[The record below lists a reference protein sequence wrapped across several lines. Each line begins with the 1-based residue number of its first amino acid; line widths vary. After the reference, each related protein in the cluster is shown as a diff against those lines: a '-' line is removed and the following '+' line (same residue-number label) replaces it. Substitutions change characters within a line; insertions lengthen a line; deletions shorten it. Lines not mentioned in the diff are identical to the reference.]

1 MPLNAGQSSGAI
13 TNGEQAIPAASPH
26 YRQRGLITT
35 DEPSTGPVRR
45 QPRGETRPI
54 DERAR
59 PSIQEMTNRR
69 GETAHEGSGWS
80 RAQLGNDAGN
90 VRQGSDA
97 SPAQR
102 RDRGDASSGESRGYS
117 RPTPSDNPRSAPG
130 ARSEPRSI
138 EPRSSEPRSAPTPR
152 VEAPARTSPPPER
165 SAPRSEP
172 APKSEPA
179 SSGSKPP
186 VKSPSD

>member
-1 MPLNAGQSSGAI
+1 MPLNAGPGAGAI
-13 TNGEQAIPAASPH
+13 TNGDQTIPAASPH

-35 DEPSTGPVRR
+35 DEPSTGPVGR
-45 QPRGETRPI
+45 QPRGATRPI
-54 DERAR
+54 DDGAR

-69 GETAHEGSGWS
+69 GENAHDGSGWS
-80 RAQLGNDAGN
+80 RAQMGSDAGN
-90 VRQGSDA
+90 VRQGSNT
-97 SPAQR
+97 SPAGH
-102 RDRGDASSGESRGYS
+102 RDRGDASSTESRGTS
-117 RPTPSDNPRSAPG
+117 RPTPSDNPRSSPG

-152 VEAPARTSPPPER
+152 AEAPARTSPPPER

-186 VKSPSD
+186 GKSSSN